1 MCYFTLQTVQGT
13 GPDGQIRAGD
23 VENFVQ
29 TPLAAAPAQTPV
41 AAQPIGMPAA
51 ASPVAPP
58 APMAAPGAPYMDI
71 PLSNMRKV
79 WVCVIGNRQYNI
91 GLDWLHSFRF
101 LGRESTC
108 F

>member
-1 MCYFTLQTVQGT
+1 MQTVQGT
-13 GPDGQIRAGD
+13 GPDGQVRAGD

-41 AAQPIGMPAA
+41 AAQPMGMPAA

-58 APMAAPGAPYMDI
+58 SPVAAPGAPYMDI

-79 WVCVIGNRQYNI
+79 WASNVM
-91 GLDWLHSFRF
+91 SFAYCKKIF
-101 LGRESTC
+101 CYKPYS
-108 F
+108 